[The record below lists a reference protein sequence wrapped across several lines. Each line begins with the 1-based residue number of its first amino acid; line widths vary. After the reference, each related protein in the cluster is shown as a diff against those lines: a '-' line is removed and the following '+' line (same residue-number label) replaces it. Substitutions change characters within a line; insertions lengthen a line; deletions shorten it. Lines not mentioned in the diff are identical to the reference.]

1 LIDYRLKLLC
11 IGVAFLVLFLGRSQT
26 AWCQET
32 EGSSYIGFL
41 AFPME
46 IGGIENYRNFYLS
59 GGFTLEMGHDQLG
72 TELNFLSAFT
82 YDELDD
88 RYYSS
93 LPVLVSLNLILYP
106 LSRRSSF
113 SPYIKAGAGCS
124 LAWLELNDMYKT
136 GDYGFWTRNTG
147 TGFKFYLDSGDS
159 YLFFDYSQYWLYGN
173 RKIDDF
179 EVSSRSIGFGIK
191 F

>member
-1 LIDYRLKLLC
+1 MRNYRLKPLW
-11 IGVAFLVLFLGRSQT
+11 IGVAFLVLFAGWSQA

-32 EGSSYIGFL
+32 EGSTYIGFL
-41 AFPME
+41 AFPAE
-46 IGGIENYRNFYLS
+46 IGGIENYRHFYLS
-59 GGFTLEMGHDQLG
+59 GGLAMEMGNDQLG
-72 TELNFLSAFT
+72 TELNLLSAFT
-82 YDELDD
+82 YDEYDH

-113 SPYIKAGAGCS
+113 APYIKAGAGCS
-124 LAWLELNDMYKT
+124 LAWLELSDMYKT

-147 TGFKFYLDSGDS
+147 AGFKYYLNSGESFFFY
-159 YLFFDYSQYWLYGN
+159 DYSQYWLYGN
-173 RKIDDF
+173 HNIDDF
-179 EVSSRSIGFGIK
+179 QISSRSLGYGLK